1 MSTEVMTT
9 LPTPTDTV
17 VDTTMAKGT
26 ATTSTI
32 VPDVDIVVDPMVRQL
47 NTMTEL
53 LDTLAKTS
61 KSLTLEMKA
70 LTKDVNKLRASK
82 MGSKKVKRVVDP
94 ENPRKPGAL
103 EKPVPISDE
112 LADFLGLTKGEMYSR
127 QSVTQGINK
136 YVKDNELQNPENR
149 RYILLESEAGQKLK
163 TLLRDPDQPLTFFN
177 IQRYLKD
184 HYPKIESTESTE
196 GTKGTEGTESK
207 ESTKKVSKAKSPK
220 TVDVME
226 TPAPETTPATTTTTT
241 AVVPDAAQVEE
252 GESSEAPKKKVV
264 RKVVKKTPVSA

>member
-17 VDTTMAKGT
+17 VDTMTKS
-26 ATTSTI
+26 TSTI
-32 VPDVDIVVDPMVRQL
+32 VPDVDIIVDPMVRQL
-47 NTMTEL
+47 STMAEL
-53 LDTLAKTS
+53 LETLAKTS

-82 MGSKKVKRVVDP
+82 MGKKVKRVVDP

-184 HYPKIESTESTE
+184 HYPKTET
-196 GTKGTEGTESK
+196 TGTESK
-207 ESTKKVSKAKSPK
+207 ESEKKTSKAKS
-220 TVDVME
+220 VDVSE
-226 TPAPETTPATTTTTT
+226 TPAPETTPATTT

-252 GESSEAPKKKVV
+252 GESSEPPKKKVV
-264 RKVVKKTPVSA
+264 RKVVKKSPATA

>member
-17 VDTTMAKGT
+17 VDTTMTKGT
-26 ATTSTI
+26 TNTSTV

-47 NTMTEL
+47 NTMAEL
-53 LDTLAKTS
+53 LETLAKTS
-61 KSLTLEMKA
+61 KSLTTEMKA

-82 MGSKKVKRVVDP
+82 MGGKKVKRVVDP
-94 ENPRKPGAL
+94 ETPRKPGAL

-127 QSVTQGINK
+127 QFVTQGINK

-184 HYPKIESTESTE
+184 HYPKTETT
-196 GTKGTEGTESK
+196 GTDGAQSK
-207 ESTKKVSKAKSPK
+207 EDTKKVSKAKSAK
-220 TVDVME
+220 SVDVTE
-226 TPAPETTPATTTTTT
+226 TPVPATTTE
-241 AVVPDAAQVEE
+241 VVPDAARVEE

-264 RKVVKKTPVSA
+264 RKVVKKTPASA